1 MNADRQP
8 LVSVGVPV
16 FNGEAGLARC
26 LDGLLRQDYNNLEII
41 ISDNGST
48 DATPAICEAYA
59 RRDPR
64 VTWVRS
70 DENRGSI
77 WNFNRVFELAT
88 GKYFMFAAHDDE
100 RAAEFVSACV
110 ERLEQRPEAVLCAAH
125 AEVSIEDS
133 HQVLY
138 ITCFDTVVDR
148 ADAAD
153 RYEETLKRLPLTAIY
168 GVYRAAALRTTR
180 RFRHVIGTDSA
191 FIRELLIYG
200 PLTQVPQVLFK
211 YRVRQTWSTI
221 HHDARTFLGID
232 RKPWWYA
239 PFILLF
245 VDQCTRILHAPIAAG
260 LKLRLT
266 RALLFHELREASI
279 KVMVKAIG
287 ALCPDDRKKQV
298 GQCIYRRWMDNPN
311 IRVITPDL
319 YFERVCKPR
328 LGWWR

>member
-59 RRDPR
+59 RCDPR
-64 VTWVRS
+64 VKYLRS
-70 DENRGSI
+70 EENRGSI

-88 GKYFMFAAHDDE
+88 GTYFMFAAHDDE
-100 RAAEFVSACV
+100 RAPEFVSACI
-110 ERLEQRPEAVLCAAH
+110 EHLEQHPDAVLCAAH
-125 AEVSIEDS
+125 AEVSIEGS
-133 HQVLY
+133 QHVLY
-138 ITCFDTVVDR
+138 ITHFDTVVDR
-148 ADAAD
+148 TDAAD

-168 GVYRAAALRTTR
+168 GVYRASALRTTR
-180 RFRHVIGTDSA
+180 RFRRVIGSDSA

-200 PLTQVPQVLFK
+200 SLTQVPQVLFK
-211 YRVRQTWSTI
+211 YRVRPTWNTI
-221 HHDARTFLGID
+221 HHDARTFLGLE
-232 RKPWWYA
+232 RKPWWYVS
-239 PFILLF
+239 FIVLF

-266 RALLFHELREASI
+266 RVLLFHEVKEASI
-279 KVMVKAIG
+279 KLLVKTIG
-287 ALCPDDRKKQV
+287 ALCPDNRKEQV
-298 GQCIYRRWMDNPN
+298 GRRVYRRWMDNPN
-311 IRVITPDL
+311 IHVITPDL

>member
-64 VTWVRS
+64 VKWVRS
-70 DENRGSI
+70 EENRGLV
-77 WNFNRVFELAT
+77 WNFNRVSELAT
-88 GKYFMFAAHDDE
+88 GTYFMLAAHDDE

-110 ERLEQRPEAVLCAAH
+110 ERLEQRPDAVLCAAH
-125 AEVSIEDS
+125 AEVTIAGT
-133 HQVLY
+133 QPVLY
-138 ITCFDTVVDR
+138 VTHFDTVVDR
-148 ADAAD
+148 IDAVD

-168 GVYRAAALRTTR
+168 GVFRASALRTTK
-180 RFRHVIGTDSA
+180 RFRRVIGTDTA

-200 PLTQVPQVLFK
+200 PLTQVPRVLFK
-211 YRVRQTWSTI
+211 YQARPTWNTI
-221 HHDARTFLGID
+221 HHDARVFLGVE
-232 RKPWWYA
+232 RKPWWYV
-239 PFILLF
+239 PFVVLL
-245 VDQCTRILHAPIAAG
+245 VDQCTRILHAPVAAG
-260 LKLRLT
+260 LKLRLA
-266 RALLFHELREASI
+266 RALLWHELREASLRLI
-279 KVMVKAIG
+279 VKAIG
-287 ALCPDDRKKQV
+287 AVCPEHRKEQV
-298 GQCIYRRWMDNPN
+298 GQCIYRRWMNNPN
-311 IRVITPDL
+311 IHVITPDV
-319 YFERVCKPR
+319 YFERVCKPQ